1 MHSLWLSAL
10 CGFWFRLLLCER
22 MLLLASC
29 GAEQV
34 RGLEAGKQAREEQ
47 KRKQPAF
54 GANHQQGKQSKQA
67 SKKRKKER
75 ETKRKKAKKPT
86 KKPKR
91 ESKNTLKHT
100 TKRKTAHNATKTEQQ
115 KQSNKSRRPAADP
128 TRRKLAMVAARFRF
142 PRSPKTAR
150 NHTLSCPG
158 ARSNSQLFLLKLL
171 VKTHSRFCTRK
182 SGFRHD
188 KEWGGYS
195 TVSNTT
201 KS

>member
-1 MHSLWLSAL
+1 MWGGASARARSRQASKGGTKTQTT
-10 CGFWFRLLLCER
+10 GFWCK
-22 MLLLASC
+22 SST
-29 GAEQV
+29 G
-34 RGLEAGKQAREEQ
+34 QA
-47 KRKQPAF
+47 
-54 GANHQQGKQSKQA
+54 KQA
-67 SKKRKKER
+67 SKQKKKER
-75 ETKRKKAKKPT
+75 KRNKKEESQKANQKAKKRR
-86 KKPKR
+86 KQ
-91 ESKNTLKHT
+91 KHAET
-100 TKRKTAHNATKTEQQ
+100 HNEKEDSTQRNNNQQ

>member
-1 MHSLWLSAL
+1 
-10 CGFWFRLLLCER
+10 
-22 MLLLASC
+22 
-29 GAEQV
+29 V

-91 ESKNTLKHT
+91 EESKNTLKHT

>member
-1 MHSLWLSAL
+1 MWGGASARARSRQASKGGTKTQTT
-10 CGFWFRLLLCER
+10 GFWCK
-22 MLLLASC
+22 SST
-29 GAEQV
+29 G
-34 RGLEAGKQAREEQ
+34 QA
-47 KRKQPAF
+47 
-54 GANHQQGKQSKQA
+54 KQA
-67 SKKRKKER
+67 SKQKKKER
-75 ETKRKKAKKPT
+75 KRNKKEESQKANQKAKKR
-86 KKPKR
+86 KQ
-91 ESKNTLKHT
+91 KHAET
-100 TKRKTAHNATKTEQQ
+100 HNEKEDSTQRNNNQQ

-142 PRSPKTAR
+142 PRSPPKTAR

>member
-1 MHSLWLSAL
+1 M
-10 CGFWFRLLLCER
+10 
-22 MLLLASC
+22 
-29 GAEQV
+29 

-100 TKRKTAHNATKTEQQ
+100 TKRKTAHNATTTNKNRATKADGQQ
-115 KQSNKSRRPAADP
+115 Q
-128 TRRKLAMVAARFRF
+128 TQ
-142 PRSPKTAR
+142 
-150 NHTLSCPG
+150 PG
-158 ARSNSQLFLLKLL
+158 ESWR
-171 VKTHSRFCTRK
+171 
-182 SGFRHD
+182 
-188 KEWGGYS
+188 W
-195 TVSNTT
+195 
-201 KS
+201 